1 MILFPFYLI
10 RQGACSFGCVEEDRM
25 NIQLMEYYREVKG
38 CTYDKISKLSGIP
51 VETVRG
57 ILSGEELPGEEVRQ
71 ALEDVLM
78 PGSAFGLREGGRYP
92 EGGAKGF
99 PDMLGESKMAYQAGS
114 YTLEDYYALPDE
126 RRVELI
132 DGAFYDMSAP
142 STGHQRSLLRI
153 VRAIDRFIE
162 GRSGECE
169 VFMAPVDVQLDCDDR
184 TMVQPDILIVCDKD
198 KITEKCIV
206 GAPDFIIEI
215 LSRSTEKKDMFLK
228 FRKYKNA
235 GVREYWIVDTKR
247 RKVIVY
253 FFERDQQPAIY
264 GLSDRIPVGIYNGE
278 LVIDFAQ
285 IEGERRVE
293 YPDQGTVVEGFPDML
308 GESETAY
315 QAGKGIYTL
324 EDYYALPDERRVE
337 LIDGVF
343 YDMSAPSTG
352 HQTAV
357 VQISVQINDFL
368 RRKKG
373 GCRGFAA
380 PVDVQLD
387 CDDRTMVQPDILIVC
402 DKDKITEKCIVGAP
416 DFIIEI
422 LSRSTEKKDLF
433 LKFRK
438 YKNAGVREYWIVDT
452 KRRKVI
458 VYFFER
464 DQQPAIYGLSD
475 RVPAGIYDG
484 ELVIDFAQ
492 VEEELEYIGQ

>member
-1 MILFPFYLI
+1 
-10 RQGACSFGCVEEDRM
+10 M

-38 CTYDKISKLSGIP
+38 CTYDKISELSGIP

-57 ILSGEELPGEEVRQ
+57 ILSGEELPGEEARQ

-142 STGHQRSLLRI
+142 STGHQTAVVQISVQINDFLR
-153 VRAIDRFIE
+153 RKKGGCRGFA
-162 GRSGECE
+162 
-169 VFMAPVDVQLDCDDR
+169 APVDVQLDCDDR

-264 GLSDRIPVGIYNGE
+264 GLSD
-278 LVIDFAQ
+278 
-285 IEGERRVE
+285 
-293 YPDQGTVVEGFPDML
+293 
-308 GESETAY
+308 
-315 QAGKGIYTL
+315 K
-324 EDYYALPDERRVE
+324 
-337 LIDGVF
+337 
-343 YDMSAPSTG
+343 
-352 HQTAV
+352 
-357 VQISVQINDFL
+357 
-368 RRKKG
+368 
-373 GCRGFAA
+373 
-380 PVDVQLD
+380 
-387 CDDRTMVQPDILIVC
+387 
-402 DKDKITEKCIVGAP
+402 
-416 DFIIEI
+416 
-422 LSRSTEKKDLF
+422 
-433 LKFRK
+433 
-438 YKNAGVREYWIVDT
+438 
-452 KRRKVI
+452 
-458 VYFFER
+458 
-464 DQQPAIYGLSD
+464 
-475 RVPAGIYDG
+475 VPAGIYDG
-484 ELVIDFAQ
+484 ELIIDFAQ

>member
-1 MILFPFYLI
+1 MILFPFYFI
-10 RQGACSFGCVEEDRM
+10 RPGACSFGCVEEDSM

-38 CTYDKISKLSGIP
+38 CTYDKISELSGIP
-51 VETVRG
+51 VKTVRG
-57 ILSGEELPGEEVRQ
+57 ILSGEELPGEEARQ
-71 ALEDVLM
+71 VLEDVLM
-78 PGSAFGLREGGRYP
+78 PGSVFGLREGGRYP
-92 EGGAKGF
+92 EGDAKGF

-153 VRAIDRFIE
+153 VYAIVRFIE

-215 LSRSTEKKDMFLK
+215 LSRSTEKKD
-228 FRKYKNA
+228 
-235 GVREYWIVDTKR
+235 
-247 RKVIVY
+247 
-253 FFERDQQPAIY
+253 
-264 GLSDRIPVGIYNGE
+264 
-278 LVIDFAQ
+278 
-285 IEGERRVE
+285 
-293 YPDQGTVVEGFPDML
+293 
-308 GESETAY
+308 
-315 QAGKGIYTL
+315 
-324 EDYYALPDERRVE
+324 
-337 LIDGVF
+337 
-343 YDMSAPSTG
+343 
-352 HQTAV
+352 
-357 VQISVQINDFL
+357 
-368 RRKKG
+368 
-373 GCRGFAA
+373 
-380 PVDVQLD
+380 
-387 CDDRTMVQPDILIVC
+387 
-402 DKDKITEKCIVGAP
+402 
-416 DFIIEI
+416 
-422 LSRSTEKKDLF
+422 LF
-433 LKFRK
+433 LKFWK